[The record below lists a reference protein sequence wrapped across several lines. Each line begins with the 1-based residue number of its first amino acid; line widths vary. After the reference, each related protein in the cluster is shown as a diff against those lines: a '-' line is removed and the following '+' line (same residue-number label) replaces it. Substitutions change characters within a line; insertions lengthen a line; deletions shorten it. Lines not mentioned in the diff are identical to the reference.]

1 MAGQIYV
8 SHGKRLNLRRYLDF
22 YPQKKAA
29 KNMRNAVNFVLNSW
43 AKHLNAALK
52 INVILLIFFCILIF
66 VFLLLY
72 AKFLQLNF

>member
-1 MAGQIYV
+1 
-8 SHGKRLNLRRYLDF
+8 
-22 YPQKKAA
+22 
-29 KNMRNAVNFVLNSW
+29 MRNAVNFVLNSW

-72 AKFLQLNF
+72 AEFFAAKFLGFC